1 MVVSRCLVLLNV
13 LLIVG
18 LVLSNLSCGGSS
30 VTDTVS
36 DSDAMDDEME
46 NGDDSVVEVVSTE
59 DDEQASELDVTIT
72 VTKTTVKPG
81 EQIELTASVQG
92 VNASDIVLNWLNI
105 TEYGTLST
113 TNDYSVTWTAPTT
126 LGEENTEVE
135 VLQLVVTAISE
146 VVSVGSSG
154 IKTDTQILTETN
166 EVLLKIVQ
174 E

>member
-1 MVVSRCLVLLNV
+1 MLVSRCLVLFNV
-13 LLIVG
+13 LLIVC
-18 LVLSNLSCGGSS
+18 LVLSSLSCGGSS

-36 DSDAMDDEME
+36 DADVMDDEME
-46 NGDDSVVEVVSTE
+46 NGDDSVIEVVTTE
-59 DDEQASELDVTIT
+59 DEEQAGDLDVTIT
-72 VTKTTVKPG
+72 VTKTTVTPG

-105 TEYGTLST
+105 TEYGTLSST
-113 TNDYSVTWTAPTT
+113 KDYSVSWTAPST
-126 LGEENTEVE
+126 LGEENTQVE

-166 EVLLKIVQ
+166 EILLKIVQ

>member
-1 MVVSRCLVLLNV
+1 MGVNRCLVLLNV

-36 DSDAMDDEME
+36 DADVVDDKME
-46 NGDDSVVEVVSTE
+46 NGDDSVVEVVTTE
-59 DDEQASELDVTIT
+59 DDEQTSELDVTIT

-81 EQIELTASVQG
+81 EQVELIASVQG
-92 VNASDIVLNWLNI
+92 VKATDIVLNWLNI
-105 TEYGTLST
+105 TEHGTLSST
-113 TNDYSVTWTAPTT
+113 DDYSVTWTAPNT
-126 LGEENTEVE
+126 LDAENTQVE

-146 VVSVGSSG
+146 FVSVGTSG
-154 IKTDTQILTETN
+154 IQTDTQILTETN